1 MPSGSTRR
9 SVLDTHE
16 PTATTDARTL
26 LQGRR
31 LLVVS
36 NREPFELRAADGEK
50 KPRLVM
56 TVGGLVSAL
65 HPVVRAT
72 GGVWIAWKR
81 GDAGQAP
88 RVVADPASG
97 APYTLRV
104 IPVSEREAGGYYD
117 GFANRAL
124 WPVMHGF
131 VGRARFEDG
140 DFLDYRAVNSRFA
153 SAVAASVEPGDV
165 VWVHDYQL
173 ALVPA
178 ELRKAMQSASPI
190 GYFHHIPF
198 PAPEMYRVLPWSRDI
213 LLGLLGADLVGF
225 HTKQYAENFLRACE
239 QLLRLTVDHERSRV
253 RFGARWVRVG
263 AFPIGIDVE
272 RFESLAASRE
282 SIAAAEKL
290 KRDFRCEKL
299 VVGADRLDYTKGLK
313 ERVLAFEQLLE
324 RYPAWRRRVAFVQI
338 AVPSRTRV
346 EEYRQMKRE
355 LDETIGRVN
364 GKFTEPGWT
373 PVRYIA
379 RSLEHAKLVPLYRA
393 ADVALVTP
401 LRDGMNLVAMEYVAS
416 RPDLGGA
423 LILSD
428 QAGAADLL
436 PDAFHVNPR
445 HARGVADTLAE
456 VLQTPAEALRARME
470 RMREAVREG
479 NVHRWTSSF
488 LAAALESAET
498 PEAVVH

>member
-1 MPSGSTRR
+1 MLETQPPQT
-9 SVLDTHE
+9 
-16 PTATTDARTL
+16 PDARTL

-36 NREPFELRAADGEK
+36 NREPFEVRSDGGRK
-50 KPRLVM
+50 RLVM

-65 HPVVRAT
+65 DPVVRAT
-72 GGVWIAWKR
+72 GGVWVAWKR
-81 GDAGQAP
+81 GDAGRAP
-88 RVVADPASG
+88 YVAADPSTG

-117 GFANRAL
+117 GFANRSL

-131 VGRARFEDG
+131 IGRARFDDD
-140 DFLDYRAVNSRFA
+140 DFLDYRAVNARFA
-153 SAVAASVEPGDV
+153 AAVAATVEPGDV

-178 ELRKAMQSASPI
+178 ELRKSIPEGTPI

-198 PAPEMYRVLPWSRDI
+198 PAPEMVRVLPWARDI
-213 LLGLLGADLVGF
+213 LIGLLGADLVGF
-225 HTKQYAENFLRACE
+225 HAKQYADNFLRACE
-239 QLLRLTVDHERSRV
+239 QLLGLTVDHARFRV
-253 RFGARWVRVG
+253 RFGARWVRAG

-272 RFESLAASRE
+272 RFEALASSRE

-290 KRDFRCEKL
+290 KRDFHCEKL
-299 VVGADRLDYTKGLK
+299 IVGADRLDYTKGLK

-324 RYPAWRRRVAFVQI
+324 RYPAWRRRVAFVQV

-364 GKFTEPGWT
+364 GRFTEPGWT

-379 RSLEHAKLVPLYRA
+379 RSLEHPKLVPLYRA
-393 ADVALVTP
+393 ADIALVTP

-416 RPDLGGA
+416 RPDGGGA
-423 LILSD
+423 LVLSD
-428 QAGAADLL
+428 QAGAAELL
-436 PDAFHVNPR
+436 PDAWLVNPR
-445 HARGVADTLAE
+445 HARGIADTLAE
-456 VLQTPAEALRARME
+456 VLQTPPEVLAVRMARLRA
-470 RMREAVREG
+470 AVREG
-479 NVHRWTSSF
+479 NVHRWTRDF
-488 LAAALESAET
+488 LTAALETGTAAEAT
-498 PEAVVH
+498 LH